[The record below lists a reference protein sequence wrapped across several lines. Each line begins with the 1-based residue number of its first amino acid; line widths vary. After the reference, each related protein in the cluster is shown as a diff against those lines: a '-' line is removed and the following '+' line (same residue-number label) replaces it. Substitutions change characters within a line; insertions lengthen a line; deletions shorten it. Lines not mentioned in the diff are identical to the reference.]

1 MNMVAAITG
10 AVDFAD
16 IAIGVGTIAGLLAV
30 AYVAMKG
37 ASLLLGV
44 IRR

>member
-1 MNMVAAITG
+1 MVAAIL
-10 AVDFAD
+10 AEVDFAD
-16 IAIGVGTIAGLLAV
+16 IAIGIGTIAGLLAV

-37 ASLLLGV
+37 AGLLLSV

>member
-1 MNMVAAITG
+1 MVAAIL
-10 AVDFAD
+10 ANVDFAD
-16 IAIGVGTIAGLLAV
+16 IATGIGTIAGLLAI